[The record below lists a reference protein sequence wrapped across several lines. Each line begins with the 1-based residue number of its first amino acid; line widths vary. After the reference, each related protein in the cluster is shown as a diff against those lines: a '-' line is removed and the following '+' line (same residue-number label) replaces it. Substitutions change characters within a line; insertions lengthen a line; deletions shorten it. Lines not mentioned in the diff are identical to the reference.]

1 MKRITYS
8 KNIFLPVT
16 NLCRNRCQYCSFRR
30 NLDEA
35 HLIRRSAAQQLLEE
49 GRDHGCSEAL
59 FTLGERPEEV
69 EGFHLMLAGEG
80 REDLLGY
87 LVELCELAIEH
98 DLLPHT
104 NAGLLSEVDL
114 ATLQPY
120 NASMGL
126 MLESCAT
133 LDAHEQSPGKN
144 PELRLKHIARA
155 GRLHIPFTT
164 GILVGIGESWQDR
177 IQSIQAISRLHDE
190 HGHIQEVIV
199 QPFDPKPGTAMSTHP
214 RPEREDLV
222 RTVRLAR
229 ELLPREVA
237 VQVPPNLA
245 DPLPLIEAGADDL
258 GGISPITRDE
268 INPNSSWPRE
278 EELKRSL
285 FAYELK
291 ERLPV
296 YPRFIRRGW
305 HGSKTRR
312 LTAAL
317 ASEDGLRRKS
327 ISSREW
333 W

>member
-35 HLIRRSAAQQLLEE
+35 HLISRSAAQQLLEE

-104 NAGLLSEVDL
+104 NAGLLSEEDL

-133 LDAHEQSPGKN
+133 LDAHEQSPAESGCALSIL
-144 PELRLKHIARA
+144 PGRA
-155 GRLHIPFTT
+155 GC
-164 GILVGIGESWQDR
+164 
-177 IQSIQAISRLHDE
+177 ISLYHRH
-190 HGHIQEVIV
+190 
-199 QPFDPKPGTAMSTHP
+199 F
-214 RPEREDLV
+214 
-222 RTVRLAR
+222 
-229 ELLPREVA
+229 
-237 VQVPPNLA
+237 
-245 DPLPLIEAGADDL
+245 
-258 GGISPITRDE
+258 
-268 INPNSSWPRE
+268 
-278 EELKRSL
+278 
-285 FAYELK
+285 
-291 ERLPV
+291 
-296 YPRFIRRGW
+296 
-305 HGSKTRR
+305 
-312 LTAAL
+312 
-317 ASEDGLRRKS
+317 
-327 ISSREW
+327 
-333 W
+333 

>member
-1 MKRITYS
+1 M
-8 KNIFLPVT
+8 
-16 NLCRNRCQYCSFRR
+16 
-30 NLDEA
+30 
-35 HLIRRSAAQQLLEE
+35 
-49 GRDHGCSEAL
+49 
-59 FTLGERPEEV
+59 
-69 EGFHLMLAGEG
+69 
-80 REDLLGY
+80 
-87 LVELCELAIEH
+87 
-98 DLLPHT
+98 
-104 NAGLLSEVDL
+104 
-114 ATLQPY
+114 QPY

-144 PELRLKHIARA
+144 PQLRLEHIARA

-199 QPFDPKPGTAMSTHP
+199 QPFDPKSGTAMSTHP